1 MGMTLFQDLEARGIV
16 KQVTSP
22 ELAIQLEAGP
32 MTLYAGFDPTS
43 DALHVG
49 SLLPLLTL
57 RRFQLA
63 GHKPIALVGGA
74 TGMIGDPSG
83 KSSERSLL
91 DEPQLEKN
99 LAGIRKVIEKF
110 LDFKGPNAAKIVNNA
125 DWFKDFSYIG
135 FLRDVGKHFTVNHMM
150 AKESVRARLED
161 REHGISYTEFS
172 YMLLQAY
179 DFKFL
184 HDREG
189 CRLQIGGSDQWG
201 NITAGGELIRRMH
214 AAHSSNPAEAE
225 SPDVFGLTHPLVSK
239 ADGTKFG
246 KSEQGTVWLD
256 ATKTSPYRF
265 YQFFIQTQD
274 ADVMTYLKFFTFLS
288 HAQLSELEQSLK
300 TEPEKRLAQT
310 TLAQE
315 VTKLVHGEAELRRA
329 ENASQALFG
338 AGIRD
343 LDEATL
349 LDVLGGAPST
359 RKSRDSLN
367 ATPESAG
374 LALVDLLVDTQLCP
388 SKGQARKDLAAGGVY
403 VNNERVSDPAAVVRA
418 QDLIAGKH
426 LVLRKGKKNYHLVSF
441 G

>member
-1 MGMTLFQDLEARGIV
+1 MNLYQDLEARGIV

-22 ELAIQLEAGP
+22 LLAKTLEAEKL
-32 MTLYAGFDPTS
+32 TLYCGFDPTS

-57 RRFQLA
+57 RRFQQA
-63 GHKPIALVGGA
+63 GHRPIAVVGGA

-83 KSSERSLL
+83 KSQERNLL
-91 DEPQLEKN
+91 GEAQLQKN
-99 LAGIRKVIEKF
+99 LAGIQKIIERF
-110 LDFKGPNAAKIVNNA
+110 LDFTGPAAAKVVNNA
-125 DWFKDFSYIG
+125 DWFAGVSFIG

-179 DFKFL
+179 DFKVL

-201 NITAGGELIRRMH
+201 NITAGGELIRRMR
-214 AAHSSNPAEAE
+214 AAAETEPVAE
-225 SPDVFGLTHPLVSK
+225 SDANDVFGLTHPLVAK

-246 KSEQGTVWLD
+246 KTEQGTIWLD
-256 ATKTSPYRF
+256 AARTSPYRF
-265 YQFFIQTQD
+265 YQFFIQTPD
-274 ADVMTYLKFFTFLS
+274 ADVGTFLKFFTFLT
-288 HAQLSELEQSLK
+288 HEQLAALEASVK
-300 TEPEKRLAQT
+300 TEPEKRLAQV

-315 VTKLVHGEAELRRA
+315 VTRLVHGDAELQRA
-329 ENASQALFG
+329 EAATQALFG
-338 AGIRD
+338 AGIRA

-349 LDVLGGAPST
+349 LDVLSGAPGT
-359 RKSRDSLN
+359 KKAADAL
-367 ATPESAG
+367 AAG
-374 LALVDLLVDTQLCP
+374 LALVDLLVETQLCP
-388 SKGQARKDLAAGGVY
+388 SKGQAKKDLAAGGVY
-403 VNNERVSDPAAVVRA
+403 LNNERVSDAAAVVKA
-418 QDLIAGKH
+418 SDLIAGRH